1 MIVLFVALLLVVCA
15 LAVAGIAALC
25 AEFLPD
31 SLESMTVSLIS
42 GVLSMV
48 VVSLFTGVCMS
59 LTISAGWW

>member
-1 MIVLFVALLLVVCA
+1 MIVLFVVVLLVVCA

-42 GVLSMV
+42 GAISMV
-48 VVSLFTGVCMS
+48 IVSLFTGVCMS